1 MLMLLIYNC
10 FVPYISKMMMV
21 IIIIVMVIIIIV
33 MVMVMV
39 MVMMVMVM
47 MMMMMMMLMIRSI
60 ITCTLFLIII
70 IDCCIGSMD
79 CLAMILRTGAM
90 VEPPQWWSE
99 IVVVQFYPG

>member
-1 MLMLLIYNC
+1 
-10 FVPYISKMMMV
+10 MMV

-33 MVMVMV
+33 MVMV
-39 MVMMVMVM
+39 
-47 MMMMMMMLMIRSI
+47 MMMMMLMIRSI